1 MKWNHK
7 LVQIAFRNYNSYVY
21 HDTFLQLLLIEEMA
35 KVINLSKLPL
45 KLSLIFQ
52 TKVENCNENFFAGI
66 GIPFPDLSQTDLTFQ
81 VHELNC
87 AFKYLS
93 EFSNSCP

>member
-1 MKWNHK
+1 MLYHKGFMISLRIEDWEHEMKWNHK

-45 KLSLIFQ
+45 KLSF
-52 TKVENCNENFFAGI
+52 
-66 GIPFPDLSQTDLTFQ
+66 
-81 VHELNC
+81 
-87 AFKYLS
+87 Y
-93 EFSNSCP
+93 FSDESGKLQ